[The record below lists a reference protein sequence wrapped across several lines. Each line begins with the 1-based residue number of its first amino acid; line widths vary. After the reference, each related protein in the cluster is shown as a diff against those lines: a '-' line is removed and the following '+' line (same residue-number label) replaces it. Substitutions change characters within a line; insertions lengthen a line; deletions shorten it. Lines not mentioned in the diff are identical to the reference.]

1 MPGDVAEC
9 GCWRGGVAALA
20 AAVLR
25 AAGELCLAPSDH
37 ASEGDGSV
45 GKNGNSKQ
53 RSGSH
58 EPYESAVKNSTRNNH
73 LSSDNSTGSGS
84 RTVWLLDSFAGL
96 PPPNLTAYPL
106 DAPHVGEVQ
115 TANAQQGG
123 NLEQNS
129 VGFVKAAL
137 QQLGVYDPLGT
148 RFVAGFFKDSLPRAL
163 ALGEMQALSVLRLD
177 GDLYES
183 TIQVRMHSLI
193 TISLISPEHSRIS
206 KTREGASKDTLSFA
220 RSIFIV
226 KV

>member
-1 MPGDVAEC
+1 VLRNVPGDVAEC

-25 AAGELCLAPSDH
+25 AAGELCLAPGDH
-37 ASEGDGSV
+37 ASKGDGSF
-45 GKNGNSKQ
+45 GNNGNSKQ
-53 RSGSH
+53 SSGSR
-58 EPYESAVKNSTRNNH
+58 EPYESAVKNSSCSSH
-73 LSSDNSTGSGS
+73 LGSDSSGSGS
-84 RTVWLLDSFAGL
+84 RAVWLLDSFAGL

-163 ALGEMQALSVLRLD
+163 ARGEMQALSILRLD

-183 TIQVRMHSLI
+183 TIQVRMHFTNYYQPYFSG
-193 TISLISPEHSRIS
+193 T
-206 KTREGASKDTLSFA
+206 F
-220 RSIFIV
+220 
-226 KV
+226 

>member
-37 ASEGDGSV
+37 ASAGDGSF
-45 GKNGNSKQ
+45 GNSKQ
-53 RSGSH
+53 SSGSH
-58 EPYESAVKNSTRNNH
+58 EPYESAAKNSTRNNH
-73 LSSDNSTGSGS
+73 LSSDSTGSGS

-106 DAPHVGEVQ
+106 DAPHVGEVE

-163 ALGEMQALSVLRLD
+163 ARGEMQALSVLRLD

-183 TIQVRMHSLI
+183 TIQVGMHSLLP
-193 TISLISPEHSRIS
+193 ISLISPEHYRIS

-220 RSIFIV
+220 RSVFIV